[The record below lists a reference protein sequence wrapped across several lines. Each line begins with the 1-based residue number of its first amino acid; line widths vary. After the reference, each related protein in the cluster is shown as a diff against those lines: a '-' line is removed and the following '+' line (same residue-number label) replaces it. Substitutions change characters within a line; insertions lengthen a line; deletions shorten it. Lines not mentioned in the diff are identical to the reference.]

1 MGRKKKKKEQGHT
14 RLLSADAALKQF
26 YQEDSLP
33 ERLAEDYQIVSC
45 LKYSEEKQVYLL
57 RNKKSQQ
64 LFILKC
70 RHGAHADFLKRE
82 YDLLC
87 QMQGGQ
93 VPNAFDYFYKNRTA
107 YLVREYIKGHTIEE
121 LIEKK
126 GVYEKKQAVQ
136 AMLTVCEIIRQM
148 HKADPPIVHRDIKPQ
163 NIMKREDG
171 TYCLIDLDT
180 AREYKMD
187 GVYDTIYVGTRITAA
202 PEQFGYSQTS
212 VRSDIYGLG
221 VLFLYMLTGGYTTRC
236 REWQELPKEYRRVI
250 DRCLAF
256 DPKNRYASVS
266 SLMSELTCLL
276 HTSRRRRT
284 LAAQLAGVLL
294 CAGIVI
300 GTGLYMYSRYQYEHE
315 NYQFANAQ
323 IEEAVR
329 RSLELEDG
337 VPVHESDLEQVTTLI
352 LCGDQ
357 VFTSWEA
364 HQEYHDTYWSEFGN
378 SPRQTVTQD
387 LSDLKKLPNLKTL
400 VLDNQGLYDLS
411 VLRGHDA
418 LSRLSIQKNQLETL
432 EGIEAC
438 PHLRTLTVIDN
449 PITEA
454 EALDPLEELQ
464 VLRISTTH
472 IHSLDVLRGKPITYL
487 DTTDNPPIDYDFL
500 DDLESLERLMIGKAD
515 SETITKID
523 HRSNLRMVGLFESD
537 LEDLHAIKDLT
548 KLDNLDITAS
558 EKCRDITGIRNY
570 PYLNYL
576 CISYTSVEDISEIR
590 NLSELEIIDITNAPV
605 QDLSPLE
612 DCENLRMIFLD
623 SGKEAAVRGLNLRE
637 DIEIIVNE

>member
-1 MGRKKKKKEQGHT
+1 
-14 RLLSADAALKQF
+14 
-26 YQEDSLP
+26 
-33 ERLAEDYQIVSC
+33 
-45 LKYSEEKQVYLL
+45 
-57 RNKKSQQ
+57 
-64 LFILKC
+64 
-70 RHGAHADFLKRE
+70 
-82 YDLLC
+82 
-87 QMQGGQ
+87 
-93 VPNAFDYFYKNRTA
+93 
-107 YLVREYIKGHTIEE
+107 
-121 LIEKK
+121 
-126 GVYEKKQAVQ
+126 
-136 AMLTVCEIIRQM
+136 
-148 HKADPPIVHRDIKPQ
+148 
-163 NIMKREDG
+163 
-171 TYCLIDLDT
+171 
-180 AREYKMD
+180 
-187 GVYDTIYVGTRITAA
+187 
-202 PEQFGYSQTS
+202 
-212 VRSDIYGLG
+212 
-221 VLFLYMLTGGYTTRC
+221 
-236 REWQELPKEYRRVI
+236 
-250 DRCLAF
+250 
-256 DPKNRYASVS
+256 
-266 SLMSELTCLL
+266 
-276 HTSRRRRT
+276 
-284 LAAQLAGVLL
+284 
-294 CAGIVI
+294 
-300 GTGLYMYSRYQYEHE
+300 
-315 NYQFANAQ
+315 
-323 IEEAVR
+323 
-329 RSLELEDG
+329 
-337 VPVHESDLEQVTTLI
+337 VTTLI

-378 SPRQTVTQD
+378 TPRQTVTQD
-387 LSDLKKLPNLKTL
+387 LSDLKKLSNLKTL

-500 DDLESLERLMIGKAD
+500 DDLEYLERLMIGKAD
-515 SETITKID
+515 SETIAKID